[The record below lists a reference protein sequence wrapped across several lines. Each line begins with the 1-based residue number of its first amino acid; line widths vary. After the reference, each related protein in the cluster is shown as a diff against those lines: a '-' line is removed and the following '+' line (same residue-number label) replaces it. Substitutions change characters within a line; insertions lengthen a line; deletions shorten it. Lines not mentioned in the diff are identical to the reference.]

1 LSYPVKRFQE
11 KKKWNRH
18 ARVFLYLTASLKL
31 SHSKTRQLKK
41 GNTVFPSH
49 LSCLPIFRDLLSF
62 HKTTREKIA
71 ASSLN
76 TQLK

>member
-1 LSYPVKRFQE
+1 LFYPVKRFQE

-18 ARVFLYLTASLKL
+18 ARVYLYLTASLKL
-31 SHSKTRQLKK
+31 SLLKIRQLKR

-49 LSCLPIFRDLLSF
+49 LSCLLIYQDLLSF
-62 HKTTREKIA
+62 HKATKEKIA